1 TIKKLYKLHIIY
13 KQTRILDNIFNHDDL
28 INNGIHILFEKGETY
43 EDIDRVVRV
52 GTHTG
57 KNKIPAR
64 MVQHYQIETKD
75 RSIFRKNIG
84 RIYLNQVN
92 DPYIDIWNVSNT
104 ERKNRLANLPYRD
117 FEKERL
123 LEERITKE
131 INDHFTFSL

>member
-1 TIKKLYKLHIIY
+1 MS
-13 KQTRILDNIFNHDDL
+13 IL
-28 INNGIHILFEKGETY
+28 
-43 EDIDRVVRV
+43 
-52 GTHTG
+52 
-57 KNKIPAR
+57 
-64 MVQHYQIETKD
+64 
-75 RSIFRKNIG
+75 RKNIG

-131 INDHFTFSL
+131 INDHFTFSLIEVNDKAYRLYLEMAIRSEEHTSELQSRGHLVCRLLLEKKNRKCL

>member
-1 TIKKLYKLHIIY
+1 M
-13 KQTRILDNIFNHDDL
+13 
-28 INNGIHILFEKGETY
+28 
-43 EDIDRVVRV
+43 DRVVRV

-57 KNKIPAR
+57 ENKLPAR

-117 FEKERL
+117 RKSTRL
-123 LEERITKE
+123 NSSHVASSYAVFRLKRKSRT
-131 INDHFTFSL
+131 S